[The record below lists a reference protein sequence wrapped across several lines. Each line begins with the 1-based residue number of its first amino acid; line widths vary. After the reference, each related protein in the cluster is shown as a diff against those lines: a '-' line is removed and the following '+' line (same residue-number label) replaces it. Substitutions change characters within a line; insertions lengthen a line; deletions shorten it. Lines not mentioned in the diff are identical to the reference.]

1 MTKSLREALSTR
13 YLFYLQIIN
22 FPIEINKNELK
33 SRTSY
38 SFATTIWVG
47 GYRWEWDLRDFCYLQ
62 II

>member
-33 SRTSY
+33 SHKSY
-38 SFATTIWVG
+38 SFAATDLLG
-47 GYRWEWDLRDFCYLQ
+47 GYRWEWDLRAFCVLQ